1 MIRRPPRSTQSRSSA
16 ASDVYKRQG
25 VDAQAATRDG
35 SPRARPPL
43 GDRRGRRD
51 LRRRRKPGQTWGWQ
65 RQSARDDRGGEDRK
79 RPQAGPDPPRSHR
92 PPGHLGAGQ
101 VRRADGAARIHDPHR
116 RSPDAAQAGRQGLHP
131 RVHQRLQRTR
141 QGRRAARRAP
151 HRVPTQ
157 TMAHRD
163 HALRRRRAPTALLPR
178 RVHLQIQPPRLQQP
192 RPALLPTHPASRQH
206 RPPPTAHSARRR
218 TRYQLQLSRYAEH
231 MFATLDDLNPT
242 EALARAVDR
251 RRTADRA
258 EAELLAIAAHWA
270 DLHPVLSGP
279 DGVRVKGMERLMPL
293 AGPGTPEVAE
303 FAPAE
308 LGAALAI
315 STFAAQHLV
324 GDALELR
331 HRLPRLWARIMN
343 GTLQPWRGRQVADRT
358 STLSIQAAAWVDA
371 NVAPFAHKIS
381 LNRVSALIEAAL
393 IRFDPDEAARRAK
406 AAADGRGVWV
416 SDQMTDGTR
425 SIRIEADA
433 LDAAAFD
440 QTIAQIADTLAQL
453 GDQDLNDV
461 RRAKAV
467 GVIADPQTALHL
479 LTGPNDADNP
489 DTAATST
496 GAGAPAP
503 GTTTS

>member
-1 MIRRPPRSTQSRSSA
+1 
-16 ASDVYKRQG
+16 
-25 VDAQAATRDG
+25 
-35 SPRARPPL
+35 
-43 GDRRGRRD
+43 
-51 LRRRRKPGQTWGWQ
+51 
-65 RQSARDDRGGEDRK
+65 
-79 RPQAGPDPPRSHR
+79 
-92 PPGHLGAGQ
+92 
-101 VRRADGAARIHDPHR
+101 
-116 RSPDAAQAGRQGLHP
+116 
-131 RVHQRLQRTR
+131 
-141 QGRRAARRAP
+141 
-151 HRVPTQ
+151 
-157 TMAHRD
+157 
-163 HALRRRRAPTALLPR
+163 
-178 RVHLQIQPPRLQQP
+178 
-192 RPALLPTHPASRQH
+192 
-206 RPPPTAHSARRR
+206 
-218 TRYQLQLSRYAEH
+218 
-231 MFATLDDLNPT
+231 MFATLDDLDPT

-303 FAPAE
+303 VAPAE

-324 GDALELR
+324 GDSLELR
-331 HRLPRLWARIMN
+331 HRLPRLWAQIMD
-343 GTLQPWRGRQVADRT
+343 GTLQAWRGRQVADRT

-381 LNRVSALIEAAL
+381 LNRVVALIEAAL
-393 IRFDPDEAARRAK
+393 IRFDPAEAARRAK
-406 AAADGRGVWV
+406 AAADGRGVWL

-467 GVIADPQTALHL
+467 GVIADPQTALTL
-479 LTGPNDADNP
+479 LTDNP
-489 DTAATST
+489 NTASKSEGPAKRQPASGKPNVTLYLHLHESAITT
-496 GAGAPAP
+496 GAGVGRAEGLGPATIDQIKAWLGRSDITIKPVIDLDDRASIDAYEIPDRTRETVLLRNPCCPFPWCTNLTRNKDIDHIKTYAPPDDGGPPDQTAAHKLGPPCRRHHRLKTHGGWTYTMPEP
-503 GTTTS
+503 GIYLWRSPHGRRYLVDPVSYTHLTLPA

>member
-1 MIRRPPRSTQSRSSA
+1 
-16 ASDVYKRQG
+16 
-25 VDAQAATRDG
+25 
-35 SPRARPPL
+35 
-43 GDRRGRRD
+43 
-51 LRRRRKPGQTWGWQ
+51 
-65 RQSARDDRGGEDRK
+65 
-79 RPQAGPDPPRSHR
+79 
-92 PPGHLGAGQ
+92 
-101 VRRADGAARIHDPHR
+101 
-116 RSPDAAQAGRQGLHP
+116 
-131 RVHQRLQRTR
+131 
-141 QGRRAARRAP
+141 
-151 HRVPTQ
+151 
-157 TMAHRD
+157 
-163 HALRRRRAPTALLPR
+163 
-178 RVHLQIQPPRLQQP
+178 
-192 RPALLPTHPASRQH
+192 
-206 RPPPTAHSARRR
+206 
-218 TRYQLQLSRYAEH
+218 
-231 MFATLDDLNPT
+231 MFATLDDLDPT

-308 LGAALAI
+308 LGAALSM

-331 HRLPRLWARIMN
+331 HRLPRLWARIMD
-343 GTLQPWRGRQVADRT
+343 GTLQAWRGRQVADRT

-381 LNRVSALIEAAL
+381 LARVVALVEAAL

-406 AAADGRGVWV
+406 AAADGRGVWL

-433 LDAAAFD
+433 LDAAAFGA
-440 QTIAQIADTLAQL
+440 TIEQIADALAQL
-453 GDQDLNDV
+453 GDQDRNDV

-467 GVIADPQTALHL
+467 RVIADPQTALTL
-479 LTGPNDADNP
+479 LTDSVDHP
-489 DTAATST
+489 DSTGSSGRPGRRPAGKPRVTLYLHLHESAITT
-496 GAGAPAP
+496 GAGVGRAEGLGPATLDQIKTWLARSDITIKPVIDLDNRASIDSYEVPDRTRETVLLRNPCCPFPWCTNLTRNKDIDHIEAYEPPDQGGPP
-503 GTTTS
+503 GQTAAHKLGPPCRRHHRLKTHGGWTYTMPEPGIYLWRSPHGRRYLVDHTGTATLEHAA